1 MNTLYDSRI
10 KFYAD
15 TDKGEINKYF
25 VFKVRSIFEVDIA
38 LLRFIS
44 KGFVI
49 RACWYEKL
57 LAGTDEVIEN
67 VRIDMKDFLAKHQL
81 HTN

>member
-1 MNTLYDSRI
+1 MNTKVYNSRI

-25 VFKVRSIFEVDIA
+25 VFKVRSIFEVEDA
-38 LLRFIS
+38 LLRFIN

-57 LAGTDEVIEN
+57 IAGTDEVIDN
-67 VRIDMKDFLAKHQL
+67 KRIDIKAFLDKYEL
-81 HTN
+81 HH